1 MLEAS
6 FLSYYR
12 RPDAP
17 RGRTRKTHAEVG
29 ERSEEMSFIDQ
40 PAAQPSRI
48 PYINDNYLA
57 NEQELVRALAE
68 QADPGESARQKIMNT
83 AAQLVRAVRK
93 NTKNDGG
100 IEAFLKTYDLSSDE
114 GVLLMCIAEALLR
127 IPDADTA
134 DRLIADKITSANWKD
149 HVGTS
154 DSLFVNAST
163 WGLML
168 TGKILTLDEIAG
180 ANPTKMLGKLVS
192 RAGEPVVRT
201 AMRQAM
207 KIMGHQFVMGRN
219 IGEALKRAMKSTD
232 LPYRYSFDML
242 GESALTAA
250 DAQRYLDNYHAG
262 IKSIGDAHVESADV
276 FSAPGISV
284 KLSALHPRYEFS
296 HETRVMKELVPNVL
310 ELAQHAREIGIGLTI
325 DSEEA
330 HRFEMWLN
338 IFEEVYRDPSLD
350 GWDGLGVALQTYQR
364 RGNDGLRFL
373 IDLASEIGRRIPVR
387 LVKGAYWDSEVKW
400 AQEQGLDSYPVY
412 TRKSHSDVS
421 YLAAARTAL
430 AAEDKIYAQFATHNA
445 HTLAS
450 VLHYAGS
457 RRDYEF
463 QRLHGMGEELYAEV
477 VDPEKHDRPCRVYA
491 PVGNHED
498 LLPYL
503 VRRLLENGSNTSFV
517 NKIADESI
525 DVQDI
530 IADPLATA
538 RSHDYAAHDRIP
550 TPADIFQPERSNS
563 VGINIANRSVS
574 KQLLAELEEAAAK
587 PITAKP
593 IVGGKELDGPEEPSV
608 NPANVAEIVGVCHQ
622 ASSDAV
628 IKAIDISVAAQPAWC
643 RLGAYERDKI
653 LNRAA
658 DLYEKHRDEL
668 LGLIVREGGRSIPDA
683 ISELREAVDFMR
695 YYGAQA
701 KKHFGEPIV
710 LPGPTGERNTM
721 SMRGKGV
728 FIAISPWNFPLA
740 IFTGQV
746 TAALA
751 AGNAVLAKPAAPT
764 PLIAYRAIQLLHEA
778 GVPADVLHYVPCGGR
793 MIGEAGVAD
802 PRIAGVV
809 FTGSTGVA
817 QTINQTLAH
826 RDGPI
831 GTLIAETGGQNAM
844 FVDSSALPEQVVHDS
859 IYSAFNSAGQRC
871 SALRLLC
878 VQEEIEP
885 RTLDL
890 LKGYMEELTI
900 GDPRHLSTD
909 VGPCIDDPSRQGLA
923 KHVERMAKEQKI
935 VHRCTLPEGSDI
947 GTYFA
952 PTLVEIDDISA
963 LTEEQFGPIL
973 HVVKFKSRH
982 LDDMVKAVNG
992 TGFGLTMGLH
1002 SRIDSRVAGLAADCG
1017 AGNLYVNRNMIG
1029 AVVGVQPFGGRGL
1042 SGTGPKAGGPHY
1054 VQRFGT
1060 EFTLSNNIS
1069 AVGGNASLLT
1079 LGSD

>member
-1 MLEAS
+1 
-6 FLSYYR
+6 
-12 RPDAP
+12 
-17 RGRTRKTHAEVG
+17 
-29 ERSEEMSFIDQ
+29 MSFIDQ
-40 PAAQPSRI
+40 PAARQSSI
-48 PYINDNYLA
+48 AYINENYLA
-57 NEQELVRALAE
+57 DEQELVRQLAAE
-68 QADPGESARQKIMNT
+68 ADPGASGRAKIMKT
-83 AAQLVRAVRK
+83 AEQLVRAVRK

-100 IEAFLKTYDLSSDE
+100 IEAFLQQYDLSSDE
-114 GVLLMCIAEALLR
+114 GILLMCIAEALLR

-134 DRLIADKITSANWKD
+134 DRLIADKITAAKWQD
-149 HVGTS
+149 HIGTS

-168 TGKILTLDEIAG
+168 TGKILTLEEIASG
-180 ANPTKMLGKLVS
+180 NPTRMLGKLVS

-207 KIMGHQFVMGRN
+207 KIMGHQFVMGRT
-219 IGEALKRAMKSTD
+219 IGEALRRALKSTD

-242 GESALTAA
+242 GESALTGA
-250 DAQRYLDNYHAG
+250 DAKRYLDNYHEG
-262 IKSIGDAHVESADV
+262 IESIGDEHVDSPDV

-284 KLSALHPRYEFS
+284 KLSALHPRYEYS
-296 HETRVMKELVPNVL
+296 HEDRVMAELVPAVL
-310 ELAQHAREIGIGLTI
+310 ELAKHARDVGIGLTI

-338 IFEEVYRDPSLD
+338 IFERVYRDPALN
-350 GWDGLGVALQTYQR
+350 GWDGFGVALQTYQR
-364 RGNDGLRFL
+364 RGRDGMRFL
-373 IDLASEIGRRIPVR
+373 IELAEDVGRRIPVR

-400 AQEQGLDSYPVY
+400 AQEQGLESYPVF

-421 YLAAARTAL
+421 YLAAARAAL
-430 AAEDKIYAQFATHNA
+430 AAGDKIYAQFATHNA

-450 VLHYAGS
+450 ILHYAGS

-477 VDPEKHDRPCRVYA
+477 VDPDKHDRPCRVYA

-525 DVQDI
+525 DVMDI
-530 IADPLATA
+530 IADPLETA
-538 RSHDYAAHDRIP
+538 AGHDYAAHDKIP
-550 TPADIFQPERSNS
+550 QPLEIFRPERDNS
-563 VGINIANRSVS
+563 HGINLANRRVS
-574 KQLLAELEEAAAK
+574 SELLEELESAARRNY
-587 PITAKP
+587 TAKP
-593 IVGGKELDGPEEPSV
+593 IVGGKEVAGKEEPSV
-608 NPANVAEIVGVCHQ
+608 NPSDVSEIVGVCHQ
-622 ASSDAV
+622 ASSADV
-628 IKAIDISVAAQPAWC
+628 RKAIDVSIAAQPSWD
-643 RLGAYERDKI
+643 RLGGYERSAI

-668 LGLIVREGGRSIPDA
+668 LGLVVREGGRTIPDA
-683 ISELREAVDFMR
+683 VSELREAVDFMR

-701 KKHFGEPIV
+701 EKHFGEPIL
-710 LPGPTGERNTM
+710 LPGPTGERNTL

-764 PLIAYRAIQLLHEA
+764 PIIAYRAIQLLHEA
-778 GVPADVLHYVPCGGR
+778 GVPGDILHYMPCGGR
-793 MIGEAGVAD
+793 LIGEAGVAD

-809 FTGSTGVA
+809 FTGSTEVA
-817 QTINQTLAH
+817 QTINQTLAN
-826 RDGPI
+826 RSGPI

-844 FVDSSALPEQVVHDS
+844 FVDSSALPEQVVHDA

-885 RTLDL
+885 RTLEL
-890 LKGYMEELTI
+890 LKGYMEELEI
-900 GDPRHLSTD
+900 GDPRHLATD
-909 VGPCIDDPSRQGLA
+909 VGPCIDDPSRQILA
-923 KHVERMAKEQKI
+923 THVERMSKEQKV
-935 VHRCTLPEGSDI
+935 VHRCTLPDAAGK

-963 LTEEQFGPIL
+963 LTEEQFGPVL
-973 HVVKFKSRH
+973 HVVKFRSRD
-982 LDDMVKAVNG
+982 LDKTVAAVNG

-1002 SRIDSRVAGLAADCG
+1002 SRIDSRVAGLAADSG
-1017 AGNLYVNRNMIG
+1017 AGNLYINRNMIG

-1060 EFTLSNNIS
+1060 EFTMSNNIS

>member
-1 MLEAS
+1 
-6 FLSYYR
+6 
-12 RPDAP
+12 
-17 RGRTRKTHAEVG
+17 
-29 ERSEEMSFIDQ
+29 MSFIDQ
-40 PAAQPSRI
+40 PAAQPSSI

-57 NEQELVRALAE
+57 DEQTIVRELVARA
-68 QADPGESARQKIMNT
+68 DTGESARGKILDT

-93 NTKNDGG
+93 NTSNDGG
-100 IEAFLKTYDLSSDE
+100 IEAFLQQYDLSSDE
-114 GVLLMCIAEALLR
+114 GVLLMCVAEALLR

-134 DRLIADKITSANWKD
+134 DRLIADKITAAKWQD

-168 TGKILTLDEIAG
+168 TGKILTMDDMATG
-180 ANPTKMLGKLVS
+180 NPTRLLGKLVS

-219 IGEALKRAMKSTD
+219 IGEALKRAMRSTD

-242 GESALTAA
+242 GESALTAE
-250 DAQRYLDNYHAG
+250 DALRYLENYHEG
-262 IKSIGDAHVESADV
+262 IKSIANGPQVDAPDV

-284 KLSALHPRYEFS
+284 KLSALHPRYEYS
-296 HETRVMKELVPNVL
+296 HEDRVMAELVPAVL
-310 ELAQHAREIGIGLTI
+310 ELAKHAKEVGIGLTI

-330 HRFEMWLN
+330 HRLEMWLG
-338 IFEEVYRDPSLD
+338 IFERIYRDPALD
-350 GWDGLGVALQTYQR
+350 GWEGFGVALQTYQR
-364 RGNDGLRFL
+364 RGNDALRFL
-373 IDLASEIGRRIPVR
+373 IELAADVGRRIPVR

-400 AQEQGLDSYPVY
+400 AQEQGLSSYPVF
-412 TRKSHSDVS
+412 TRKSHSDIS
-421 YLAAARTAL
+421 YLAAARAAL
-430 AAEDKIYAQFATHNA
+430 DAGDKIYAQFATHNA

-450 VLHYAGS
+450 ILHFAGS

-477 VDPEKHDRPCRVYA
+477 VDPAKHDRPCRVYA

-525 DVQDI
+525 DVMDI
-530 IADPLATA
+530 VADPLELAA
-538 RSHDYAAHDRIP
+538 RHDYAAHDRIP
-550 TPADIFQPERSNS
+550 TPGDIFQPERDNS
-563 VGINIANRSVS
+563 HGVNLPDRSVS
-574 KQLLAELEEAAAK
+574 RQLLADLEAASMK

-593 IVGGKELDGPEEPSV
+593 IIGGKEMNGKESPSV
-608 NPANVAEIVGVCHQ
+608 NPANTSEVIGMCHQ
-622 ASSDAV
+622 ANEEQVDR
-628 IKAIDISVAAQPAWC
+628 AIDLSVAAQPAWN
-643 RLGAYERDKI
+643 RLGGEERSTI

-658 DLYEKHRDEL
+658 DLFEKHSDEL
-668 LGLIVREGGRSIPDA
+668 LRLCVMEGGRSIPDS

-701 KKHFGEPIV
+701 RKHYGEPIV
-710 LPGPTGERNTM
+710 LPGPTGERNTY
-721 SMRGKGV
+721 SMRGRGV

-764 PLIAYRAIQLLHEA
+764 PLVAYRAVQLLHEA
-778 GVPADVLHYVPCGGR
+778 GVSPDVLHFIPGSGR
-793 MIGEAGVAD
+793 LVGERAVAD
-802 PRIAGVV
+802 PRVAGVV
-809 FTGSTGVA
+809 FTGSTEVA

-831 GTLIAETGGQNAM
+831 GVLIAETGGQNAM
-844 FVDSSALPEQVVHDS
+844 FVDSSALPEQVVHDA
-859 IYSAFNSAGQRC
+859 IFSAFNSAGQRC

-890 LKGYMEELTI
+890 LKGYMDELVI

-909 VGPCIDDPSRQGLA
+909 VGPVIDDPSRVTLGA
-923 KHVERMAKEQKI
+923 HVERMAQEQTL
-935 VHRCTLPEGSDI
+935 VHRCALPAETSI

-963 LTEEQFGPIL
+963 LKREEFGPVL
-973 HVVKFKSRH
+973 HVLKFKSRH
-982 LDDMVKAVNG
+982 LDKMVAAVNA
-992 TGFGLTMGLH
+992 TGFGLTMGIH
-1002 SRIDSRVAGLAADCG
+1002 SRIDSRIAGLAADCG

-1042 SGTGPKAGGPHY
+1042 SGTGPKAGGPNY

-1060 EFTLSNNIS
+1060 EFALSNNIS

>member
-1 MLEAS
+1 
-6 FLSYYR
+6 
-12 RPDAP
+12 
-17 RGRTRKTHAEVG
+17 
-29 ERSEEMSFIDQ
+29 MSFIDQ
-40 PAAQPSRI
+40 PAAQPSSI

-57 NEQELVRALAE
+57 DEQTIVRELAARA
-68 QADPGESARQKIMNT
+68 DTGESARRKILDT

-93 NTKNDGG
+93 NTRNDGG
-100 IEAFLKTYDLSSDE
+100 IEAFLQQYDLSSDE

-134 DRLIADKITSANWKD
+134 DRLIADKITAAKWQN

-168 TGKILTLDEIAG
+168 TGKILTLDDMATG
-180 ANPTKMLGKLVS
+180 NPTRLLGKLVS
-192 RAGEPVVRT
+192 RAGEPIVRT

-219 IGEALKRAMKSTD
+219 IGEALKRAMKSAD

-250 DAQRYLDNYHAG
+250 DAQRYLDNYHEG
-262 IKSIGDAHVESADV
+262 IKSIAKGPQIDAPDV

-284 KLSALHPRYEFS
+284 KLSALHPRYEYS
-296 HETRVMKELVPNVL
+296 QEERVIAELVPAVL
-310 ELAQHAREIGIGLTI
+310 ELAKHAKEVGIGLTI

-330 HRFEMWLN
+330 HRLEMWLN
-338 IFEEVYRDPSLD
+338 IFERIYRDPALD
-350 GWDGLGVALQTYQR
+350 GWDGFGVALQTYQR
-364 RGNDGLRFL
+364 RGNDAMRFL
-373 IDLASEIGRRIPVR
+373 IELADDVGRRIPVR

-400 AQEQGLDSYPVY
+400 AQEQGLESYPVF
-412 TRKSHSDVS
+412 TRKSHSDIA
-421 YLAAARTAL
+421 YLAAARAAL
-430 AAEDKIYAQFATHNA
+430 DAGDKIYAQFATHNA

-450 VLHYAGS
+450 VLHFAGS

-477 VDPEKHDRPCRVYA
+477 VDPAKHDRPCRVYA

-525 DVQDI
+525 DVMDI
-530 IADPLATA
+530 IADPLELAA
-538 RSHDYAAHDRIP
+538 RHDFAAHDRIP
-550 TPADIFQPERSNS
+550 TPGDIFQPERANS
-563 VGINIANRSVS
+563 HGVNLPDRSVS
-574 KQLLAELEEAAAK
+574 RHLLADLDAASKKPIRAK
-587 PITAKP
+587 PI
-593 IVGGKELDGPEEPSV
+593 IGGKEMDGKEDPSV
-608 NPANVAEIVGVCHQ
+608 NPANTSEVIGVCHQ
-622 ASSDAV
+622 ANEEHVDR
-628 IKAIDISVAAQPAWC
+628 AIELSVAAQPAWD
-643 RLGAYERDKI
+643 RLGGHERENI

-658 DLYEKHRDEL
+658 DLFEKHSDEL
-668 LGLIVREGGRSIPDA
+668 LRLCVMEGGRSIPDS

-701 KKHFGEPIV
+701 RKHYGEPIV
-710 LPGPTGERNTM
+710 MPGPTGERNTY
-721 SMRGKGV
+721 SMRGRGV

-751 AGNAVLAKPAAPT
+751 AGNAVLAKPAALT
-764 PLIAYRAIQLLHEA
+764 PLVAYRAVQLLHEA
-778 GVPADVLHYVPCGGR
+778 GVPQDVLHFIPGSGRLVGGR
-793 MIGEAGVAD
+793 AVAD
-802 PRIAGVV
+802 PRVSGVV
-809 FTGSTGVA
+809 FTGSTEVA

-831 GTLIAETGGQNAM
+831 GVLIAETGGQNAM
-844 FVDSSALPEQVVHDS
+844 FVDSSALPEQVVHDA

-885 RTLDL
+885 RTLAL
-890 LKGYMEELTI
+890 LKGYMDELVI

-909 VGPCIDDPSRQGLA
+909 VGPVIDDPSRVTLEA
-923 KHVERMAKEQKI
+923 HVERMAKEQTL
-935 VHRCTLPEGSDI
+935 VHRCALPAETSI

-963 LTEEQFGPIL
+963 LKREEFGPVL
-973 HVVKFKSRH
+973 HVLKFKSRH
-982 LDDMVKAVNG
+982 LDKMVAAVNS
-992 TGFGLTMGLH
+992 TGFGLTMGIH
-1002 SRIDSRVAGLAADCG
+1002 SRIDSRIAGLAADCG

-1042 SGTGPKAGGPHY
+1042 SGTGPKAGGPNY